1 MKKKVLNALSPIL
14 YRIERLDEDKY
25 GYLLIGPMLFVLSA
39 LAFYPLLRTF
49 WVSLHSDDLRGTYP
63 VGEFSGFDTYSAILS
78 GEMDIILSDPFFS
91 LSNPLSSALGV
102 TLFITAVSVTIGTLL
117 GLGMALIL
125 NKEFRGRAV
134 ARMIVL
140 LPWSIPIV
148 IQGMIFYLLFQ
159 PSISFLVDPLHS
171 LGLFSS
177 NPLVSTRDS
186 IVIVTLIDIWRK
198 VPFIALIILAG
209 LASVDQSLYNVARV
223 AGASKWQQFRLITL
237 PLIKPVVLIGMIFYT
252 ISSMKVYG
260 VVEASTGCSTVP
272 TLSCLV
278 VDTFRMQRWATAS
291 AIAFLTALLIAGIIM
306 FYLINFRSE
315 VGTNE

>member
-1 MKKKVLNALSPIL
+1 MKKKVLNAISPIL
-14 YRIERLDEDKY
+14 YRIEQLDEDKY
-25 GYLLIGPMLFVLSA
+25 GYLLIGPMLFVLSV

-49 WVSLHSDDLRGTYP
+49 WVSLHSDDLRGAYP
-63 VGEFSGFDTYSAILS
+63 VGEFAGFDTYAAILS

-91 LSNPLSSALGV
+91 LSDPLSSALVV
-102 TLFITAVSVTIGTLL
+102 TLLITGVSLAIGTVL

-125 NKEFRGRAV
+125 NKDFRGRSV

-171 LGLFSS
+171 IGLFSS
-177 NPLVSTRDS
+177 NPLVSTTDS

-209 LASVDQSLYNVARV
+209 LASVDRSLYDVARV

-237 PLIKPVVLIGMIFYT
+237 PLIKPVVFIGMIFYT

-260 VVEASTGCSTVP
+260 VVEASTGCNTVP
-272 TLSCLV
+272 TLTCLV

-291 AIAFLTALLIAGIIM
+291 AIAFLTALLIAGIVM
-306 FYLINFRSE
+306 VYLVNFRNE
-315 VGTNE
+315 VSTNA